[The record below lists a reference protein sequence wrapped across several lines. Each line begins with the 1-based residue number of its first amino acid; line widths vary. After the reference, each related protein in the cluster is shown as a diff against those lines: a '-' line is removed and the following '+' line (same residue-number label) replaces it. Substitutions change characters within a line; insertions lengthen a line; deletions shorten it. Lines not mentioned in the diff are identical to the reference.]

1 MVNNS
6 TNVNKT
12 NNHHSP
18 KIITTK
24 NTTTHGIWNPG
35 YGFGNLLLVDMT
47 MDGFYHSLPDQ
58 PCPIDPG
65 GCICQTF

>member
-18 KIITTK
+18 KKKLPQKTPPRMAF
-24 NTTTHGIWNPG
+24 GIQVMALDIHRHVAG
-35 YGFGNLLLVDMT
+35 L
-47 MDGFYHSLPDQ
+47 S
-58 PCPIDPG
+58 
-65 GCICQTF
+65 